1 MYRGTDPELVQA
13 SGRVA
18 GQTGR
23 ALIVNWSK
31 SKVQSATVP
40 GVENRLSVTLQQV
53 PPSGVLGTDL
63 LHSVHFLLPLVI
75 SFCHQFTME
84 SKKSVL
90 KNTNCKIASL
100 LVLFI

>member
-1 MYRGTDPELVQA
+1 MFRRTDPELVQA

-31 SKVQSATVP
+31 SKVQSAAAP

-53 PPSGVLGTDL
+53 PPSGVLGSDR

-75 SFCHQFTME
+75 SFCHHFTME
-84 SKKSVL
+84 SKKCVL
-90 KNTNCKIASL
+90 TNTNCKMDSL
-100 LVLFI
+100 LVLLI